1 MHVCLVFKCTHVD
14 TCTWI
19 NKHFSF
25 KIFLPS
31 PPPLKISGSAPV
43 YPFPFYIPSLP
54 QYMYGNQFLALFL
67 INFHSELCL
76 NSRMSFC
83 LLFYFSSTFSSPA
96 FSSHSRII
104 HSYGDVTIQSLGTV
118 LNLSLFLEV
127 LLPYVQGIIDTIIQ

>member
-25 KIFLPS
+25 QILFLT
-31 PPPLKISGSAPV
+31 PPPFKNFWIRACI
-43 YPFPFYIPSLP
+43 PFPLLYTIL
-54 QYMYGNQFLALFL
+54 YGNQFLALFL

-83 LLFYFSSTFSSPA
+83 LLFCFSPTFSSPA

-104 HSYGDVTIQSLGTV
+104 HLYGDVTIQSPGTV